1 MALSWL
7 DVIHSGAGQGSGS
20 GVTVESLNVTA
31 NGTYT
36 ATEGKAYSPVTV
48 NVPFEPT
55 NFSDIVPLIANFLDT
70 TSFTVTGGGINSIR
84 RCIVAG

>member
-1 MALSWL
+1 MIYNA
-7 DVIHSGAGQGSGS
+7 SGGASVEVEPLP
-20 GVTVESLNVTA
+20 VTE

-36 ATEGKAYSPVTV
+36 AEAGKAYSPVTV

-70 TSFTVTGGGINSIR
+70 TSFTVTDGGINSIR
-84 RCIVAG
+84 RCISAG